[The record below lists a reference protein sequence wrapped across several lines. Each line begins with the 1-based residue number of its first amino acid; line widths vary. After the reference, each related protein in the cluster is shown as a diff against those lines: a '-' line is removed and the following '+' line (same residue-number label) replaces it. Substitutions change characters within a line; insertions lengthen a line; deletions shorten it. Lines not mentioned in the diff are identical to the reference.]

1 LDDESWDA
9 IANYEEAELMDE
21 ESDSSSEVSD
31 EKQDLD
37 SSTSEE
43 F

>member
-9 IANYEEAELMDE
+9 IANYEEAELIGD
-21 ESDSSSEVSD
+21 ESDSSSEVSS
-31 EKQDLD
+31 EEQDSD
-37 SSTSEE
+37 SSTSMD